1 MGILVVVA
9 AGCYTFGNHRTKA
22 VSPRG
27 LAEAYFFSPLKKKR
41 PPGLLS
47 SHVPEQIKTL
57 TSFWG
62 HHGWL
67 GMQPTIPAVSG
78 AHFGST
84 TAYEKIP
91 RRTHSEVTVS
101 ALAPEQGTSEGF
113 PTKCYTFSL
122 FQSPVWL
129 MRLPATESRGA
140 RFPNNTTACN
150 GAVLLITV
158 ALTSSAQRD
167 AFRRYCVSKAGSPP
181 RSSRA

>member
-1 MGILVVVA
+1 MVVVA

-67 GMQPTIPAVSG
+67 GMQPTGLLMRCLRLPFGYVDSPRCFCAMTEAVAAIPSLALVMTNIHPG
-78 AHFGST
+78 GMAST
-84 TAYEKIP
+84 RGGLISVWPCA
-91 RRTHSEVTVS
+91 
-101 ALAPEQGTSEGF
+101 SEGSES
-113 PTKCYTFSL
+113 TLREADVLAT
-122 FQSPVWL
+122 
-129 MRLPATESRGA
+129 LPMYDPGMLASWY
-140 RFPNNTTACN
+140 
-150 GAVLLITV
+150 
-158 ALTSSAQRD
+158 
-167 AFRRYCVSKAGSPP
+167 RR
-181 RSSRA
+181 R

>member
-67 GMQPTIPAVSG
+67 GMQPSLLWAAASRDPPARQS
-78 AHFGST
+78 
-84 TAYEKIP
+84 
-91 RRTHSEVTVS
+91 RRTRSHPPLQS
-101 ALAPEQGTSEGF
+101 ASEGIGGARGLGNLVR
-113 PTKCYTFSL
+113 PESHPEPRG
-122 FQSPVWL
+122 SPVQWADPVVNPASKPSVRP
-129 MRLPATESRGA
+129 RLRTRVDTGRSGCSHRSTSRLYPSNVC
-140 RFPNNTTACN
+140 RNM
-150 GAVLLITV
+150 
-158 ALTSSAQRD
+158 
-167 AFRRYCVSKAGSPP
+167 CVP
-181 RSSRA
+181 

>member
-27 LAEAYFFSPLKKKR
+27 LAEAYFLSPLKKKR

-67 GMQPTIPAVSG
+67 GMQPTLILKLWSLERRLARRESPIGLSHRV
-78 AHFGST
+78 
-84 TAYEKIP
+84 TAGD
-91 RRTHSEVTVS
+91 V
-101 ALAPEQGTSEGF
+101 
-113 PTKCYTFSL
+113 
-122 FQSPVWL
+122 
-129 MRLPATESRGA
+129 
-140 RFPNNTTACN
+140 
-150 GAVLLITV
+150 
-158 ALTSSAQRD
+158 
-167 AFRRYCVSKAGSPP
+167 
-181 RSSRA
+181 

>member
-67 GMQPTIPAVSG
+67 GMQPSAASG
-78 AHFGST
+78 
-84 TAYEKIP
+84 
-91 RRTHSEVTVS
+91 
-101 ALAPEQGTSEGF
+101 
-113 PTKCYTFSL
+113 
-122 FQSPVWL
+122 
-129 MRLPATESRGA
+129 
-140 RFPNNTTACN
+140 
-150 GAVLLITV
+150 
-158 ALTSSAQRD
+158 
-167 AFRRYCVSKAGSPP
+167 
-181 RSSRA
+181 

>member
-67 GMQPTIPAVSG
+67 GMQPIMCDSVRLIYLLT
-78 AHFGST
+78 
-84 TAYEKIP
+84 YC
-91 RRTHSEVTVS
+91 SEVSLCDCNLQVCVVRETQTGAP
-101 ALAPEQGTSEGF
+101 ALKQ
-113 PTKCYTFSL
+113 
-122 FQSPVWL
+122 
-129 MRLPATESRGA
+129 
-140 RFPNNTTACN
+140 
-150 GAVLLITV
+150 
-158 ALTSSAQRD
+158 
-167 AFRRYCVSKAGSPP
+167 
-181 RSSRA
+181 